1 MPEREHEC
9 LCGVCPPCRRA
20 HRALLTTPTT
30 PVVLSPLARA
40 VLDDDQ
46 DAIDRILPTRTRPA
60 PQPRPV
66 RAAAAHPRPRPSATP
81 RPTHTSGTATPSQC
95 PTCGETIGTKR
106 SGRGGLTIVPAAV
119 NGQCE
124 ACGMRDHYLATVRE
138 VDAIRDRDGKLTAAL
153 RARRR
158 KARLHAQRIT
168 RNGRAYH
175 PDANHGTNHAY
186 LHFGCR
192 CDACRAWKTDDNAER
207 RSRPAVPA

>member
-20 HRALLTTPTT
+20 HRALLTTPAT
-30 PVVLSPLARA
+30 PVELSPLARA

-46 DAIDRILPTRTRPA
+46 DAIDRILPTRPNTARPRRPA
-60 PQPRPV
+60 
-66 RAAAAHPRPRPSATP
+66 RAAAPHPIQHPAPRPSITSPAT
-81 RPTHTSGTATPSQC
+81 SPSHC
-95 PTCGETIGTKR
+95 PTCGEAIGTKR
-106 SGRGGLTIVPAAV
+106 SGRGGLTIVPATV

-138 VDAIRDRDGKLTAAL
+138 VDAIRDRDGKLTGAL

-175 PDANHGTNHAY
+175 LDANHGTNHAY